1 MAIMVINMSQ
11 RIIDGLLPQQ
21 HREIDAEQA
30 KKYKRLFSEKDVKV
44 VEFGEETPKEEEKVD
59 TVIDNNE
66 YDNKKVVDETVN
78 EVAEEITPNSINI
91 QSQSQPITTNDND
104 GMF

>member
-21 HREIDAEQA
+21 HREIDKEQA
-30 KKYKRLFSEKDVKV
+30 KRYKRLFSEKDVKV
-44 VEFGEETPKEEEKVD
+44 VEFGEEAPKEEEKVD
-59 TVIDNNE
+59 TVIDNNK
-66 YDNKKVVDETVN
+66 YDDKKVVDETAN
-78 EVAEEITPNSINI
+78 EVVEEITPDSINI
-91 QSQSQPITTNDND
+91 QSQSQPIATNDDD